1 MRLIET
7 SCKLTAFAIASL
19 ALLFAAPSCKKS
31 DDEIEPED
39 HTVAVGQIREAV
51 VCDGKIEA
59 ATSVEIKSKASGIL
73 EFKGFEVGDVVPV
86 GTLMYRLDKSL
97 IQQNVVQAQAQVKSA
112 RAQLT
117 LAKRDQSRDERVQL
131 ENAVEQA
138 KIDLRDAEDYLS
150 RINDLHERE
159 YATDQEL
166 QDAKATVERA
176 RLKLELAEKRLAE
189 SNAGG
194 EKEDIEVAQ
203 SRVTLAEADLKNA
216 LEELA
221 ETEIVAPLTGVL
233 LTQDVEV
240 GDTITSATRGAASG
254 SVLGTLADLSH
265 VYLKGYVDETDVG
278 RVSVGMPAEVG
289 INSYPGRVFEGR
301 LAKIYPM
308 AESQQGVTS
317 FMVDIE
323 LTGGGFV
330 TRQNMKAGTDGGG
343 GGDAE
348 SKVAGE
354 KPDDGNAESTGDGGG
369 GGNESDSAKQKDAKA
384 DDSNAKDGGGD
395 AADGGKSA
403 SKEGSP
409 SGDGGGGANGGDGK
423 RGEGKGR
430 GGSRKP
436 SGPVEVRVGMTADA
450 QIIIR
455 DVPEALII
463 PVTFINFR
471 DTPPTVNLKD
481 TKTGEYA
488 PVEIKVGFTDGVNI
502 VIEDGLNEG
511 DVIVRVPRKEKP
523 PLRR

>member
-1 MRLIET
+1 MRVFDT
-7 SCKLTAFAIASL
+7 SCRLSAFAVVSAALILASL
-19 ALLFAAPSCKKS
+19 SCKKS
-31 DDEIEPED
+31 DEEIEPED
-39 HTVAVGQIREAV
+39 HTVALGQIREAV

-59 ATSVEIKSKASGIL
+59 ATIVEIKSKASGII
-73 EFKGFEVGDVVPV
+73 EFEGFEVGDVVPS
-86 GTLMYRLDKSL
+86 GALMYRLDKSL
-97 IQQNVVQAQAQVKSA
+97 IQQNVTQAQAQLKSA
-112 RAQLT
+112 QAQL
-117 LAKRDQSRDERVQL
+117 AQVKRNQSRDQRIQL
-131 ENAVEQA
+131 ENAVDQA
-138 KIDLRDAEDYLS
+138 KIDLKNAEDYLG
-150 RINDLHERE
+150 RIKDLYERE

-166 QDAKATVERA
+166 SDAEVAVERSK
-176 RLKLELAEKRLAE
+176 LKLELAEKRLAE

-203 SRVTLAEADLKNA
+203 SRVTLAQADLKNA

-221 ETEIVAPLTGVL
+221 ETEISAPFTGVL
-233 LTQDVEV
+233 LVQAVEV

-265 VYLKGYVDETDVG
+265 IYLKGYIDETDVG
-278 RVSVGMPAEVG
+278 RVTVGMRAEVG
-289 INSYPGRVFEGR
+289 INSYPNRVFEGK
-301 LAKIYPM
+301 LAKIYPQ

-330 TRQNMKAGTDGGG
+330 TRQNMKAGADGSG
-343 GGDAE
+343 GGDSE
-348 SKVAGE
+348 SKVDGE
-354 KPDDGNAESTGDGGG
+354 KPGGGVADSTGDAKKT
-369 GGNESDSAKQKDAKA
+369 GNESDSAKQKDGKA
-384 DDSNAKDGGGD
+384 DDSNAKDGGG
-395 AADGGKSA
+395 AASDGGKSA

-409 SGDGGGGANGGDGK
+409 SGDGGS
-423 RGEGKGR
+423 GR
-430 GGSRKP
+430 GGGGQT
-436 SGPVEVRVGMTADA
+436 GPVEVRVGMTADA

-481 TKTGEYA
+481 AKTGEYA

-502 VIEDGLNEG
+502 VVEEGLKAG